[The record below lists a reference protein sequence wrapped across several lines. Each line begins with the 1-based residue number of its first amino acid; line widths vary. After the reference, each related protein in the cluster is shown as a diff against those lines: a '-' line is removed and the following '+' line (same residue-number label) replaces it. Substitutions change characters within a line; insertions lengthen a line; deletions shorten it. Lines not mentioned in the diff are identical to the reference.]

1 MLSDANLIQT
11 IANIGIR
18 LGAAEDLTSLLNTI
32 LEEAIRLTNSDGG
45 SLYLLKEDH
54 LEFEIVKNHSLKINY
69 GGPHDPMVPEYF
81 KPIPMNGAIHNVC
94 VWVAQTQ
101 RTANIPDVSTNTDFD
116 FSGTRRADQIN
127 NYKSVSFLT
136 VAMKDHE
143 AKTVGV
149 LQLINAL
156 DNNGVPIPF
165 DTDRQHL
172 VEALSGM
179 AAVAINNYLL
189 QQEMSLLLDS
199 FMSLIAEAIDEKSEY
214 TGEHCR
220 RVPWI
225 VMALAERVHDTRQ
238 GPFANVQFTSE
249 DMYELRVASWLHDVG
264 KIAIPEYVVDKA
276 TKLET
281 IYDRINEVH
290 IRGDLLRA
298 NKREAHLQRQ
308 LDAYKD
314 TSLSEEIRQQKIDES
329 AIQLQQEI
337 QEIDEAIVFLEESN
351 IGGEFMDESRQNRV
365 KEIGKWQITRTSK
378 DGTSQF
384 KNLLN
389 GDFIRNLCISRGTL
403 TPEERAIIQNHMQI
417 TINMLEKLPFPRHL
431 RRVPEFAGGHHE
443 TMIGT
448 GYPRGLR
455 KEDMSV
461 QARMMAIA
469 DIFEAL
475 TASDR
480 PYKPAKKLSVAL
492 EILGGFKKR
501 NHIDPDLFD
510 VFIQEEVYM
519 DYAKEFM
526 AEHLIDSIDK
536 DKLINIQ
543 PDPV

>member
-1 MLSDANLIQT
+1 MLSESNLIQT
-11 IANIGIR
+11 IASIGIR
-18 LGAAEDLTSLLNTI
+18 LGAAEDLTSLLSTI
-32 LEEAIRLTNSDGG
+32 LEESIRLTNCDGG
-45 SLYLLKEDH
+45 SLYLLKDDH
-54 LEFEIVKNHSLKINY
+54 LEFEIVKNHSLNINY
-69 GGPHDPMVPEYF
+69 GGPHDPVVPDYF

-101 RTANIPDVSTNTDFD
+101 KTANIPDVSSNTDFD

-127 NYKSVSFLT
+127 NYKSTSFLT

-143 AKTVGV
+143 SKTVGV

-156 DNNGVPIPF
+156 DQYGTPIPF
-165 DTDRQHL
+165 DTKRQHL

-179 AAVAINNYLL
+179 AAVAINNHLL

-225 VMALAERVHDTRQ
+225 VMELAERVHATKQ
-238 GPFANVQFTSE
+238 GTFAGVKFTPE

-281 IYDRINEVH
+281 IYDRINEVNV
-290 IRGDLLRA
+290 RGDLLRA
-298 NKREAHLQRQ
+298 NKREANLQRQ
-308 LDAYKD
+308 LEIYKNA
-314 TSLSEEIRQQKIDES
+314 SLTDEEKAQKASESEQ
-329 AIQLQQEI
+329 QLQQEI
-337 QEIDEAIVFLEESN
+337 KEIDEAMLFLRESN
-351 IGGEFMDESRQNRV
+351 VGGEFMNEERQNRV
-365 KEIGKWQITRTSK
+365 KEIGSWEVQRSNPDGELTSK
-378 DGTSQF
+378 NFLT
-384 KNLLN
+384 

-403 TPEERAIIQNHMQI
+403 TPEERAVIQNHMQI

-492 EILGGFKKR
+492 DILGGFKKR

-519 DYAKEFM
+519 EYAKEFM
-526 AEHLIDSIDK
+526 ASHLIDDVNK
-536 DKLINIQ
+536 EALVAIQ

>member
-1 MLSDANLIQT
+1 MLSESNLIQT
-11 IANIGIR
+11 ISSIGIR
-18 LGAAEDLTSLLNTI
+18 LGAAEDLTSLLSTI
-32 LEEAIRLTNSDGG
+32 LEESIRLTNCDGG
-45 SLYLLKEDH
+45 SLYLLKDDH
-54 LEFEIVKNHSLKINY
+54 LEFEIVKNHSLNINY
-69 GGPHDPMVPEYF
+69 GGPHDAVVPDYF

-94 VWVAQTQ
+94 VWVAQTKK
-101 RTANIPDVSTNTDFD
+101 TANIPDVSSNTDFD
-116 FSGTRRADQIN
+116 FSGTRRADKIN
-127 NYKSVSFLT
+127 NYKSTSFLT

-143 AKTVGV
+143 SKTVGV

-156 DNNGVPIPF
+156 DQHGTPIPF
-165 DTDRQHL
+165 DTKRQHL

-179 AAVAINNYLL
+179 AAVAINNHLL

-214 TGEHCR
+214 TGAHCR

-225 VMALAERVHDTRQ
+225 VMVLAEKVHATKQ
-238 GPFANVQFTSE
+238 GPFSGVKFTPE
-249 DMYELRVASWLHDVG
+249 DMYELRVAAWLHDVG

-281 IYDRINEVH
+281 IYDRINEVNV
-290 IRGDLLRA
+290 RGDLLRA
-298 NKREAHLQRQ
+298 NKREENLQRQ
-308 LDAYKD
+308 LAIYKN
-314 TSLSEEIRQQKIDES
+314 TSMTDEEKAQKASESEE
-329 AIQLQQEI
+329 QLQKEI
-337 QEIDEAIVFLEESN
+337 KEIDEAMKFLRESN
-351 IGGEFMDESRQNRV
+351 IGGEFMNEERQNRV
-365 KEIGKWQITRTSK
+365 KEIGSWGLQRSNP
-378 DGTSQF
+378 DGVIVL
-384 KNLLN
+384 KNFLT

-403 TPEERAIIQNHMQI
+403 TPEERAVIQNHMQI

-475 TASDR
+475 TAADR

-492 EILGGFKKR
+492 NILGGFKKR
-501 NHIDPDLFD
+501 NHIDPDLFN

-519 DYAKEFM
+519 EYAKEFM
-526 AEHLIDSIDK
+526 AAHLIDDVNK
-536 DKLINIQ
+536 DALVAIQ